1 MTTMSLP
8 ACNFGIFAGYA
19 EQVPEIRKFGNGT
32 KCANFTVLIPRE
44 KGSFHIYVTG
54 SLAEEIAA
62 NVKPE
67 DMVICYGRTT
77 TLKSTGKI
85 CLQAIR
91 VENYGKYIDLQ
102 YMQPLD
108 IIKNYTINV
117 PEAGYHRI
125 RG

>member
-1 MTTMSLP
+1 MTTMNLP
-8 ACNFGIFAGYA
+8 ACNFGMFAGYA
-19 EQVPEIRKFGNGT
+19 EQIPEIQTFGNGT
-32 KCANFTVLIPRE
+32 NYADFTILIPKE
-44 KGSFHIYVTG
+44 KGNFHVFVTG
-54 SLAEEIAA
+54 SLAEEISAS
-62 NVKPE
+62 VKPE

-91 VENYGKYIDLQ
+91 IENYGKEIDLQ

>member
-8 ACNFGIFAGYA
+8 ACNFGMLVGYA
-19 EQVPEIRKFGNGT
+19 EQIPEIQTLSSGV
-32 KCANFTVLIPRE
+32 KCANFTMLIPKE
-44 KGSFHIYVTG
+44 KGSFHIFVTG
-54 SLAEEIAA
+54 SLAEEVVA
-62 NVKPE
+62 NVKPA
-67 DMVICYGRTT
+67 DMVICYGRIT
-77 TLKSTGKI
+77 TLKSTGGI

-91 VENYGKYIDLQ
+91 VENYGKEIDLQ

-108 IIKNYTINV
+108 IIKSYAINV